1 MTDQVEKE
9 VSRYFQQWLPAEDKG
24 LYARDP
30 YLALAKM
37 RDLYVQ
43 THVPLKVLC
52 GWYLIGYSVL
62 SKRAQDDKWS
72 QHRAEYTT
80 FLFNEYKRSKKS
92 YDSADAFY
100 LLKAKA
106 SAVQILLKHLEQ
118 IEQNAEELTLA
129 ELERIANI
137 HEKICKHFD
146 SVERKAPSEVL
157 TAQNMSPEEYTA
169 ALKALV
175 DTDSAVLEKPDGKP
189 DETTH

>member
-1 MTDQVEKE
+1 MTQQVEKA
-9 VSRYFQQWLPAEDKG
+9 VSEYFKPWLPEEDRG
-24 LYARDP
+24 LFGRDP

-43 THVPLKVLC
+43 THIPLKVLA
-52 GWYLIGYSVL
+52 GWYCIGYSVL

-72 QHRAEYTT
+72 TMRAEYTT

-92 YDSADAFY
+92 YDSADAFF

-106 SAVQILLKHLEQ
+106 SAVQILTKHLEQ
-118 IEQNAEELTLA
+118 IEHNGDELTLG
-129 ELERIANI
+129 ELEKIANI

-175 DTDSAVLEKPDGKP
+175 DTDAAVLEKPSGKP
-189 DETTH
+189 EPTAH